1 MSTKAFVLLLFGV
14 LVFGGGLGGS
24 FVAGLVTGK
33 NQKVEAAPVV
43 ISAPAISSAE
53 TERNTAPGIS
63 DLDLTNLRQR
73 FQAGELSQDEVA
85 TLREQFRSQFTGASA
100 AGQFTGPTGFRD
112 RTPLVAGTVTVVEN
126 NTLILN
132 TEQGSL
138 RVSLGEDVTIR
149 QTVEVA
155 IENLSEGTR
164 IAVVGQPGDDGTI
177 AANMIQVIPDG
188 SDFNAVGGFGGM
200 GILRDVRGRSGGQE
214 SRR

>member
-100 AGQFTGPTGFRD
+100 ASQFTGPTGFRD

-132 TEQGSL
+132 T
-138 RVSLGEDVTIR
+138 
-149 QTVEVA
+149 
-155 IENLSEGTR
+155 
-164 IAVVGQPGDDGTI
+164 
-177 AANMIQVIPDG
+177 MIQAIPDG
-188 SDFNAVGGFGGM
+188 SDVNAVGGFGGM